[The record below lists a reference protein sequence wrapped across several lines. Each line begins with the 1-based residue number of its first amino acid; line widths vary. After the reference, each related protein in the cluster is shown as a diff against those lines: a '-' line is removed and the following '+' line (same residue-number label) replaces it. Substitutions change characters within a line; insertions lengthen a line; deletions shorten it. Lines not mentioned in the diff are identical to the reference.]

1 VLRDWVRSYCWSGLG
16 NRSAVVETES
26 QGHQRVPSPP
36 WPKAPLTE
44 ASAFPR
50 ASPELPAVVP
60 RETVGK
66 RGEFSVNL
74 VS

>member
-1 VLRDWVRSYCWSGLG
+1 
-16 NRSAVVETES
+16 VVETES